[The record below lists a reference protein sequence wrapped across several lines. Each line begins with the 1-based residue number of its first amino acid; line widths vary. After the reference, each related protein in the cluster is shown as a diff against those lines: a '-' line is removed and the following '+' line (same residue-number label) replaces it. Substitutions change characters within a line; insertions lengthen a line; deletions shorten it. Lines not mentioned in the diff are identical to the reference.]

1 MKCFAILRFLLSMVQ
16 NYSFSMDKAK
26 NVKAKDSYMRT
37 FLTFLYCK
45 MHDKNLI
52 LEFSEP
58 YGNIFRS

>member
-16 NYSFSMDKAK
+16 NYLFSMEKAK

>member
-16 NYSFSMDKAK
+16 NYSFSIEKAK